1 MHLLPGQR
9 LPALNARLSTGEPW
23 TLADE
28 SAAKLALVVFYRGFF
43 CPVCRVWVS
52 DLDKAVPEFE
62 KRGYS
67 VIALTCDD
75 AVNVTKARAAWGIK
89 NLRMAGEL
97 DPDHARQAG
106 LYISEGRGVNPSNGE
121 KEPRL
126 FAEPGMLAVKPDGTL
141 YAAWVQSVPYARPHF
156 AEVLTALDTFMAR
169 DLPPV
174 RGAA

>member
-1 MHLLPGQR
+1 MPMLPGHK
-9 LPALNARLSTGEPW
+9 LPALHARLSTGETW
-23 TLADE
+23 SLAQE
-28 SAAKLALVVFYRGFF
+28 SSAKLALVVFYRGFF
-43 CPVCRVWVS
+43 CPVCRVWIA
-52 DLDKAVPEFE
+52 DLHRLVPEFA
-62 KRGYS
+62 KRGIS
-67 VIALTCDD
+67 TIALTCDD

-97 DPDHARQAG
+97 NPDDARQAG

-156 AEVLTALDTFMAR
+156 AEVMTALDTFLAR

-174 RGAA
+174 RGSA